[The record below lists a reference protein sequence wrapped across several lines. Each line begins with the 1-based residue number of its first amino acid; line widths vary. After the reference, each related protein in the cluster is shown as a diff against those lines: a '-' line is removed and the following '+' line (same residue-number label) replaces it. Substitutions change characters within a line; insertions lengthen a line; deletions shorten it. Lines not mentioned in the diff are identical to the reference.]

1 MKTRFLLFAMLILN
15 YIAIAQQT
23 EKIPGYAKDQR
34 PMSWYKQQIKLNEAI
49 LQKNPKDESA
59 WFNDFKATRI
69 ILRHDTT
76 DKRDAS
82 VKDEDLK
89 KLVDRMGLEIPN
101 SYSYNFAKW
110 ELGGN
115 DMSLYPYLEKAIDI
129 DPNRTD
135 HFEYMVN
142 MSELT
147 RDIKQRDI
155 YSNKLINA
163 NLLSSGMMYYNY
175 NTMIGLSKN
184 AILLTSGDNDSYP
197 TWALQAKGI
206 RKDVHVLNM
215 YLLQIKSYR
224 EKVFT
229 ELGIPQI
236 DMETKEEKEKFN
248 KKIIQLISENKK
260 KYPVYVALTT
270 AGCEEYLTDIENNLY
285 LTGLAYQYDTAS
297 FDNMAVLRNN
307 FEQRYA
313 LDYLDKVL
321 YTEISRE
328 WVSMINQNYLVP
340 MMKLYSHYKESG
352 DVQKQQWM
360 KEKILLLAKDS
371 AEQDTILKYVNE

>member
-1 MKTRFLLFAMLILN
+1 M
-15 YIAIAQQT
+15 
-23 EKIPGYAKDQR
+23 
-34 PMSWYKQQIKLNEAI
+34 
-49 LQKNPKDESA
+49 
-59 WFNDFKATRI
+59 
-69 ILRHDTT
+69 
-76 DKRDAS
+76 
-82 VKDEDLK
+82 KDEDLK

-184 AILLTSGDNDSYP
+184 AILLTSGDNDTYP
-197 TWALQAKGI
+197 AWALQAKGI

-224 EKVFT
+224 EK
-229 ELGIPQI
+229 
-236 DMETKEEKEKFN
+236 
-248 KKIIQLISENKK
+248 
-260 KYPVYVALTT
+260 Y
-270 AGCEEYLTDIENNLY
+270 
-285 LTGLAYQYDTAS
+285 
-297 FDNMAVLRNN
+297 LRN
-307 FEQRYA
+307 
-313 LDYLDKVL
+313 
-321 YTEISRE
+321 
-328 WVSMINQNYLVP
+328 WVFRKSTWKPKKRKKNSIR
-340 MMKLYSHYKESG
+340 K
-352 DVQKQQWM
+352 
-360 KEKILLLAKDS
+360 
-371 AEQDTILKYVNE
+371 